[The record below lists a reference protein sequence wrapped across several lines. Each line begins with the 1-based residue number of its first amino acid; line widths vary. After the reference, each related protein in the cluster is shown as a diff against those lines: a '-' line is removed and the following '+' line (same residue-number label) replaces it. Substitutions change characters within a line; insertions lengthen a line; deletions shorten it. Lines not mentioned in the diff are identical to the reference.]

1 MSDVKGE
8 ARDTKLYMGIAFFVI
23 IVIFFG
29 IIFSGGEF
37 TQAYVDDNVIING
50 WVENPDKREHRD
62 QMLGLEKWGSFTYEE
77 NGIYPAYLTVTT
89 IKTLVMTNEKGLQ
102 EQTQASI
109 EAAEEN
115 GIIIDD
121 DSMVIGERALKNE
134 HKTTYIIYNG
144 TKNSTDLPEKIK
156 IIGEVWNCGV
166 SGTSVICIG
175 VAQITNYA
183 DGDTEVNTS
192 IWGKIVSDKEGTFG
206 TEGFQGTDGL
216 IYNVICH

>member
-1 MSDVKGE
+1 MKGE

-37 TQAYVDDNVIING
+37 TQAYVDDDVIING
-50 WVENPDKREHRD
+50 WVENPDKREHGD

-89 IKTLVMTNEKGLQ
+89 IKTLVMMNEKGLQ
-102 EQTQASI
+102 EQTQVSI

-115 GIIIDD
+115 GIIIDV
-121 DSMVIGERALKNE
+121 DSMVIGERVLKNE

-144 TKNSTDLPEKIK
+144 TKNSTDLLEKIR
-156 IIGEVWNCGV
+156 IIGEVWNCGS

-183 DGDTEVNTS
+183 DGNTKINTS
-192 IWGKIVSDKEGTFG
+192 IWEKIVSDKEGTFG
-206 TEGFQGTDGL
+206 IEGFQGTDGL